1 MGVEQMRPKLLE
13 IEGLQSFRDIQRI
26 DFDSL
31 GETGLFGIFGPTG
44 SGKSTVLDAIT
55 FALYGKVKRAERGT
69 QGIINTNM
77 NTAKVSFT
85 FELLKGSSRKTY
97 RVERNYQ
104 RKKGSENSCEPKVV
118 RLIEV
123 TGVGELPVCDKASEV
138 SSSIEELLGLSH
150 DDFTRAVVLPQNSF
164 QEFLLLDN
172 AKKRDMLERIFYL
185 EEYGKQLWEKV
196 NRKTARLRSRIDVL
210 FGELKGYADA
220 TDEALKEANQDMETA
235 GLERNRAE
243 KELMLLEASY
253 NEAKEVWQHVRDLSL
268 INQREEQQ
276 AAAKDT
282 INEHRTILEKAVK
295 ADGLLEMIR
304 KNKELTIKLNE
315 TVRQLEEVLKNL
327 PSVIKDLSETR
338 QKHEEIKSE
347 GAMEQPKL
355 VGLKTRL
362 MDALSIKAELEAIQG
377 KTNELQG
384 LAAKLK
390 DGIWSKNETIDKG
403 KGELEALEQSLGK
416 LLSEMKALIIDPEY
430 RQQMQAGVK
439 QESEVET
446 LTGNANELKNK
457 AAVLHDTVAVLDQ
470 KLNQAKE
477 GISSFQKAL
486 EEMGA
491 AKQKHQALRP
501 EDRNSVLRFKEQIH
515 TLQTVY
521 DVLQLRKA
529 ELDGMSSKIAKQELS
544 LQELA
549 IKVSTLEEN
558 KEKSRGLSEQSRLE
572 LEHAVGEMDSNTA
585 YLLAKNLQ
593 EGAPC
598 PVCGSEHHPN
608 PAAQTEESDLAE
620 LEHRIE
626 HARERL
632 TAAERA
638 FKEAEKDALVAGEQV
653 KALALQHNQTV
664 QELESKVIAYHA
676 EKLRLPEEL
685 RNLEPEQIRLELEKM
700 SGVSGEKLTAIEA
713 WEQKQEEYQA
723 ELQKLNDQLAK
734 DKLMENGIFTELKV
748 NRESLEQLEQTLAV
762 ATTKLWDKQQEYSE
776 FLLKYQVEGA
786 ASELNRLTEND
797 RKVSALQKQVEQTQ
811 ELAEKKRVILE
822 QCQGEIR
829 TLNDERIKV
838 QADSSSLSAQ
848 KNEKELK
855 LKELAGDARIED
867 EIKGIDEKLEEYIK
881 LEKQYQERLQAV
893 EKQHHEL
900 VTRKSTLENQQGI
913 YSENL
918 KKEEGLL
925 KASLLDKGFTG
936 MDEVEKAIVPQ
947 ARQKTLKDEIS
958 EYDQLGM
965 NILAQ
970 KEMVLKKLSS
980 RSITEGEWNQT
991 CSSYQELA
999 GYKEECVSRSEV
1011 AKNNFNALKNK
1022 HDKWTELNRTHNE
1035 LANKHGLFDQ
1045 IQKLLRAERGK
1056 DNSFIDYIAE
1066 ERLRYVAAK
1075 ASETLGVMTKFKYA
1089 LELDTDAGF
1098 IIRDNA
1104 NGGVHRMVT
1113 SLSGGETFLTSLS
1126 LALALSEQIQLKGQS
1141 PLEFFFLDEG
1151 FGTLDN
1157 NLLDTVIDSLER
1169 LSKKERVIGLI
1180 SHVPELRSRI
1190 ARRLIVDPPTSQGDG
1205 SIVRIEKA

>member
-1 MGVEQMRPKLLE
+1 MRPKLLE
-13 IEGLQSFRDIQRI
+13 IEGLQSFRAMQRI

-77 NTAKVSFT
+77 DTAKVSFT

-97 RVERNYQ
+97 RVERNYR
-104 RKKGSENSCEPKVV
+104 RKKGSDNSCEPKVA

-123 TGVGELPVCDKASEV
+123 TAVGEIPVCDKASEV

-164 QEFLLLDN
+164 QEFLMLDN

-185 EEYGKQLWEKV
+185 EEYGKQLWEKI
-196 NRKTARLRSRIDVL
+196 NGKIARLRSRIDVIS
-210 FGELKGYADA
+210 GELKGYADA
-220 TDEALKEANQDMETA
+220 TDEALVEAENHMETA
-235 GLERNRAE
+235 VLARNRAE
-243 KELMLLEASY
+243 KELKLLETRY
-253 NEAKEVWQHVRDLSL
+253 NEAKEVWQHVRDL
-268 INQREEQQ
+268 IVVNQREMQH
-276 AAAKDT
+276 AASKDT
-282 INEHRTILEKAVK
+282 INEKRTILEKAVH
-295 ADGLLEMIR
+295 ADGLLEMIY
-304 KNKELTIKLNE
+304 KNKELTIRLNE
-315 TVRQLEEVLKNL
+315 TKRQLNEVLKNL
-327 PSVIKDLSETR
+327 PDVIKDLGETR
-338 QKHEEIKSE
+338 QKHEEIKTE

-362 MDALSIKAELEAIQG
+362 IDALGIKGEIKALQG
-377 KTNELQG
+377 KTNNLQS

-390 DGIWSKNETIDKG
+390 EGIGSKNEEINKG
-403 KGELEALEQSLGK
+403 KEELEAFEQSLGS
-416 LLSEMKALIIDPEY
+416 LSWEMKALVIDPEY
-430 RQQMQAGVK
+430 RQQIQAGAK
-439 QESEVET
+439 LESEVEA
-446 LTGNANELKNK
+446 LTINANELVNK
-457 AAVLHDTVAVLDQ
+457 TTGLNDTVAALDQ

-491 AKQKHQALRP
+491 EKQKHQALLP
-501 EDRNSVLRFKEQIH
+501 EDRDSVLRFKEEIH
-515 TLQTVY
+515 TLQKVF
-521 DVLQLRKA
+521 DVLKLRKA

-549 IKVSTLEEN
+549 INVGTLEEN
-558 KEKSRGLSEQSRLE
+558 KEKSRGLYEKSRLE
-572 LEHAVGEMDSNTA
+572 LEHAVREMDRNTA

-593 EGAPC
+593 EGIPC

-608 PAAQTEESDLAE
+608 PAAQAEENDLAE
-620 LEHRIE
+620 LEQQVE
-626 HARERL
+626 HARKRL
-632 TAAERA
+632 TDAEKA

-653 KALALQHNQTV
+653 KAFTLQHNQIV
-664 QELESKVIAYHA
+664 QEMESKVIEYNA
-676 EKLRLPEEL
+676 EKLRLPDEL
-685 RNLEPEQIRLELEKM
+685 RSLEPEEIRLELEKM
-700 SGVSGEKLTAIEA
+700 IAISVERLKAIET
-713 WEQKQEEYQA
+713 WEGKQEEYQA
-723 ELQKLNDQLAK
+723 GLQKLNDQLVK
-734 DKLMENGIFTELKV
+734 DKLMENGILTELKV
-748 NRESLEQLEQTLAV
+748 NRESLGQLEQTLGV
-762 ATTKLWDKQQEYSE
+762 ANTKLNEKQQEYWE
-776 FLLKYQVEGA
+776 FLQKHQVDGA
-786 ASELNRLTEND
+786 AYELKRLTEKD
-797 RKVSALQKQVEQTQ
+797 RKASLLQQQVEQTQ
-811 ELAEKKRVILE
+811 ELFEKKKAILE
-822 QCQGEIR
+822 QSKEEVR
-829 TLNDERIKV
+829 TLNHESIKV
-838 QADSSSLSAQ
+838 QADISSLSAQ

-855 LKELAGDARIED
+855 LKELAGDTCIED
-867 EIKGIDEKLEEYIK
+867 EIKVIDEKLEEYIK

-893 EKQHHEL
+893 EKQYHEQ

-925 KASLLDKGFTG
+925 EASLLDKGFTG

-947 ARQKTLKDEIS
+947 ERQTILKEEIN

-965 NILAQ
+965 NIKAQ
-970 KEMVLKKLSS
+970 KEIVLKKLNS
-980 RSITEGEWNQT
+980 RSITEEEWNRT
-991 CSSYQELA
+991 STSYQELA

-1011 AKNNFNALKNK
+1011 AKNNFNTLQNK
-1022 HDKWTELNRTHNE
+1022 HVKWTELNRTHNE

-1104 NGGVHRMVT
+1104 NGGVHRLVT

-1169 LSKKERVIGLI
+1169 LSNKERVIGLI

-1205 SIVRIEKA
+1205 SMVRIERA